1 MRYFGGVVPALRTLL
16 DEALALPAT
25 ERTTWLESL
34 AGERAQLKD
43 TLRELLVAQSEM
55 ETGVFLATPP
65 KPTHASGAAP
75 GAAELAAGDMI
86 GPYCLFSE
94 LGRGGMGTVWLAE
107 RADGQPKR
115 QVALK
120 LPHLAWGGALTER
133 LARERDILASLE
145 HAHIARL
152 YDAGVDR
159 NGRPYLAMEY
169 VDGVAIDVY
178 CREHALPLR
187 ERVGLL
193 LQVAAAVAHA
203 HSRLVVHRDLKPGNI
218 LVTADGQVRL
228 LDFGIAKLM
237 EVDRTEATSLTQL
250 SGRAL
255 TLDYASPEQIRSEP
269 LGTASDVY
277 SLAVVAY
284 ELLVG
289 ARPYRL
295 KRSSAAELEEHITSI
310 DPPLASEAAREP
322 ALRKQLKGDLD
333 AILNKALK
341 KDSSQRYA
349 TVEALSQD
357 LRRHLDHQPVL
368 AQPDRLRYRAGKFI
382 SRHRFQ
388 VAAGA
393 VAALA
398 LLVGAGVALW
408 QAQLA
413 RAQAAR
419 AEEVKRLVLS
429 IFENADTAGGGSRKT
444 TAVELLEQAR
454 VRLAAVPV
462 SDPAIRAELLTSVGI
477 SLIGLGE
484 YEQGERVLEE
494 ATQLAVAQLG
504 IEHEN
509 TVAAQLALGEAL
521 IEIGQGK
528 RAGPHLDAAEQ
539 GKRRIGDTVGLVNAL
554 RWKANL
560 RVEEARFDEAI
571 ALAAEAVQL
580 AESRLATRKRLV
592 MLANHT
598 LAATRISARRDGRLP
613 PARRTYEL
621 AREIDGDRLTVDV
634 LNGRSLYA
642 YALVLEGDVP
652 KGLSELKALVEQQIE
667 LLGRDHHDV
676 RRTLGRLGPASLSA
690 GDPLTAI
697 DSFRRA
703 LPVESASGGE
713 PPTANDGLFHAALG
727 RALAS
732 ARRYEEAGK
741 ELSRGTE
748 ILAATR
754 EPDHYDVR
762 VAAAVLGLVM
772 TRAGRLGEADA
783 IFSRLLSRPFSQ
795 PTEEAQTKLGLG
807 VLRSAQGQH
816 AEAQALLR
824 EAAAFFS
831 KATPATNYALALAA
845 LGEAQIEGGL
855 ASDALDTLTQAQ
867 SLFGKLHPTMSPDRA
882 DLLVSLTRTQMAA
895 GRAEEAVGSADQ
907 AATFWRSFDPA
918 NRSTAVASLWHA
930 RALFAA
936 GHVQEAAVTLR
947 QASAMFRTAGLPAE
961 RALLLQTQR
970 EMRDRSGR

>member
-1 MRYFGGVVPALRTLL
+1 
-16 DEALALPAT
+16 
-25 ERTTWLESL
+25 
-34 AGERAQLKD
+34 
-43 TLRELLVAQSEM
+43 
-55 ETGVFLATPP
+55 
-65 KPTHASGAAP
+65 
-75 GAAELAAGDMI
+75 MI
-86 GPYCLFSE
+86 GPYRLISE

-107 RADGQPKR
+107 RADGQLEAP
-115 QVALK
+115 
-120 LPHLAWGGALTER
+120 GGAEAAAPGVGRRVGRTAGR
-133 LARERDILASLE
+133 ANATSSRRSSMRTSRACTTPAST
-145 HAHIARL
+145 
-152 YDAGVDR
+152 R
-159 NGRPYLAMEY
+159 NGRP
-169 VDGVAIDVY
+169 VPGDGIRRGRGRSTCTAASMR
-178 CREHALPLR
+178 CRCVSG
-187 ERVGLL
+187 VGLL

-203 HSRLVVHRDLKPGNI
+203 HARLVVHRDLKPGNI
-218 LVTADGQVRL
+218 LVTADGQVRSAR
-228 LDFGIAKLM
+228 FRHRQ
-237 EVDRTEATSLTQL
+237 VDG
-250 SGRAL
+250 GRPHRRDLA
-255 TLDYASPEQIRSEP
+255 DAAVGPRADASTTPARSRSRSEP

-284 ELLVG
+284 ELLAG

-295 KRSSAAELEEHITSI
+295 KRVERRRARRSTSRRSTRRW
-310 DPPLASEAAREP
+310 PARPRASRQ
-322 ALRKQLKGDLD
+322 LRKQLKGDLD

-388 VAAGA
+388 VAAGV

-398 LLVGAGVALW
+398 LLAGAGVALW
-408 QAQLA
+408 QAQHA

-444 TAVELLEQAR
+444 TAVDLLEQAR

-477 SLIGLGE
+477 SLTGLGE

-504 IEHEN
+504 VEHPN
-509 TVAAQLALGEAL
+509 TVTAQLALGEAL
-521 IEIGQGK
+521 IEIGQGQ

-539 GKRRIGDTVGLVNAL
+539 GMRRIGDTVGLVNAL

-580 AESRLATRKRLV
+580 AESRLLTTDKRLV

-598 LAATRISARRDGRLP
+598 LAATRISARRDGRLQ

-621 AREIDGDRLTVDV
+621 AREIDGDRVTVDL

-642 YALVLEGDVP
+642 YALVLEGDVQ
-652 KGLSELKALVEQQIE
+652 KGLSELKALVQQQIE

-676 RRTLGRLGPASLSA
+676 RRTLGRLGPASLSV

-703 LPVESASGGE
+703 LPVEPASGGE

-741 ELSRGTE
+741 ELSRANE
-748 ILAATR
+748 ILAATL

-762 VAAAVLGLVM
+762 VAAAVTGLVIDPG
-772 TRAGRLGEADA
+772 RAIGRGRRTLFA
-783 IFSRLLSRPFSQ
+783 
-795 PTEEAQTKLGLG
+795 
-807 VLRSAQGQH
+807 V
-816 AEAQALLR
+816 
-824 EAAAFFS
+824 
-831 KATPATNYALALAA
+831 ALASFQPAD
-845 LGEAQIEGGL
+845 GRG
-855 ASDALDTLTQAQ
+855 
-867 SLFGKLHPTMSPDRA
+867 PDE
-882 DLLVSLTRTQMAA
+882 T
-895 GRAEEAVGSADQ
+895 
-907 AATFWRSFDPA
+907 
-918 NRSTAVASLWHA
+918 
-930 RALFAA
+930 
-936 GHVQEAAVTLR
+936 
-947 QASAMFRTAGLPAE
+947 
-961 RALLLQTQR
+961 
-970 EMRDRSGR
+970 RSGRPAKCAGTTC

>member
-1 MRYFGGVVPALRTLL
+1 MPALRTLL
-16 DEALALPAT
+16 DEALALPAA
-25 ERTTWLESL
+25 ERTTWVESL
-34 AGERAQLKD
+34 AGEQAHLKD
-43 TLRELLVAQSEM
+43 TLLELLAVHGEG
-55 ETGVFLATPP
+55 ETGTSLVTSLRLAR
-65 KPTHASGAAP
+65 AGDAAP
-75 GAAELAAGDMI
+75 GTAELAAGDAI
-86 GPYCLFSE
+86 GPYRLISE

-107 RADGQPKR
+107 RADGQLKR
-115 QVALK
+115 QLALK

-152 YDAGVDR
+152 YDAGVDGK
-159 NGRPYLAMEY
+159 GRPYLAMEY
-169 VDGVAIDVY
+169 VDGVAVDVY
-178 CREHALPLR
+178 CRDQALPLR
-187 ERVGLL
+187 ERIGLL

-237 EVDRTEATSLTQL
+237 EVDRTEATSLTHL

-295 KRSSAAELEEHITSI
+295 KRSSAAELEEAITSI
-310 DPPLASEAAREP
+310 DPPLASDLAREP
-322 ALRKQLKGDLD
+322 ALRRQLKGDLD

-349 TVEALSQD
+349 TVEALADD
-357 LRRHLDHQPVL
+357 LRRHLDQQPVL
-368 AQPDRLRYRAGKFI
+368 AQPDRLGYRASKFV

-388 VAAGA
+388 VAAGV

-398 LLVGAGVALW
+398 LVAGAGVALW
-408 QAQLA
+408 QAQHA
-413 RAQAAR
+413 RAQAAHS
-419 AEEVKRLVLS
+419 EEVKRFVLS
-429 IFENADTAGGGSRKT
+429 IFENADTGAGGSRKT
-444 TAVELLEQAR
+444 TAVDLLEQAR
-454 VRLAAVPV
+454 VRLTAVPV

-484 YEQGERVLEE
+484 YQQGERVLED

-504 IEHEN
+504 AEHAN

-521 IEIGQGK
+521 IEIGQGQ
-528 RAGPHLDAAEQ
+528 RAWPQLDAAEH
-539 GKRRIGDTVGLVNAL
+539 GMRRIGDTVGLVNAL

-571 ALAAEAVQL
+571 ALATEAVQL
-580 AESRLATRKRLV
+580 AESHLATTNKRLV

-598 LAATRISARRDGRLP
+598 LAATRISARRDGRLQ
-613 PARRTYEL
+613 PARRTYDL
-621 AREIDGDRLTVDV
+621 AREIDGDRVTVDL

-642 YALVLEGDVP
+642 YALVLEGDVQ

-676 RRTLGRLGPASLSA
+676 RRTLGRLGPASLA
-690 GDPLTAI
+690 VGDPLTAI

-703 LPVESASGGE
+703 LPVEPASGGE
-713 PPTANDGLFHAALG
+713 PPTVNDGLFHAALG

-741 ELSRGTE
+741 ELSRGNE
-748 ILAATR
+748 ILAATL
-754 EPDHYDVR
+754 EPDHYEVR
-762 VAAAVLGLVM
+762 VAAAATGLVM

-795 PTEEAQTKLGLG
+795 PSEEAQTKLALG

-816 AEAQALLR
+816 AAAQALLR
-824 EAAAFFS
+824 EAAAFFAT
-831 KATPATNYALALAA
+831 ATPATNYALALAA
-845 LGEAQIEGGL
+845 LGAAQIEGGL
-855 ASDALDTLTQAQ
+855 VSDALDTLTQAQ

-882 DLLVSLTRTQMAA
+882 DLLVSLSRVQMAG
-895 GRAEEAVGSADQ
+895 GRAEEAVASADQ
-907 AATFWRSFDPA
+907 AATFWRAFDAA

-936 GHVQEAAVTLR
+936 GHIQEAAETLG
-947 QASAMFRTAGLPAE
+947 QASAMFKTAGLPAE